1 MAKSV
6 YVRFEG
12 GRSGVYGEV
21 VNVYP
26 DGSVRHELLTLRR
39 EPIEGLAFLR
49 AEMNVT
55 IQVA

>member
-26 DGSVRHELLTLRR
+26 DGSVWHELLTLRK
-39 EPIEGLAFLR
+39 EPVEGLAFLR
-49 AEMNVT
+49 SEQNVFV
-55 IQVA
+55 QVA